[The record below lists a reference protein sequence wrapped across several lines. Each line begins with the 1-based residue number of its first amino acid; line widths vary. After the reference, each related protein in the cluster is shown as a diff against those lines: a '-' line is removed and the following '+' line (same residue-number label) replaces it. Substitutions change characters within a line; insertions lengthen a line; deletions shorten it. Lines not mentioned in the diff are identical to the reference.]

1 MLDRWVDVELV
12 WRGHDAAQWAADIRA
27 GHAQH
32 CGCDPTH
39 GLSAG
44 HDSSRDQTDDETE
57 NDQPDDVQDHDES
70 PPGSERR
77 AASVYAAS
85 VTMRVLQAGGFG
97 SILLGCGE

>member
-12 WRGHDAAQWAADIRA
+12 WREHDAAQCAADIRA
-27 GHAQH
+27 DYAKH

-44 HDSSRDQTDDETE
+44 HDSSRNQTDDETE

-70 PPGSERR
+70 PLIADCWQHCPG
-77 AASVYAAS
+77 A
-85 VTMRVLQAGGFG
+85 AGGCSQSAIRG
-97 SILLGCGE
+97 DSSWSCTSSG